1 MSFLPVN
8 PEPSETDLAEVFK
21 QARAARGR
29 AVPAKRASEDL
40 MRVSNPIPFLVFL
53 AFAATGWFMFGAG
66 VQAGSGAGVGGFLGS
81 MFLGWV
87 IGSTFRIA
95 AQWEKALIFRLGR
108 FHTIK
113 GPGPFFMIPFVDA
126 MRTVD
131 TRITT
136 LDIPRQQAITSD
148 NVPVSIDGVIFLK
161 VSNPADAVIR
171 VQEYRHAIRQYA
183 QTALRDVIGNMTLD
197 QILTDRE
204 VVGEKIQRLVESET
218 DGWGLEVAAIR
229 IQDIELPE
237 DLKRVMARQAA
248 AEREKRANITKSE
261 GDREAAS
268 NLAAAA
274 MTMAESPGALQLRTL
289 QTLDGLGQSSSN
301 TVVLALPV
309 EVMNAL
315 KAVPDFAEAL
325 SGAKALKA
333 PAPPLSAPATQ
344 AEREVSS

>member
-1 MSFLPVN
+1 
-8 PEPSETDLAEVFK
+8 
-21 QARAARGR
+21 
-29 AVPAKRASEDL
+29 
-40 MRVSNPIPFLVFL
+40 
-53 AFAATGWFMFGAG
+53 
-66 VQAGSGAGVGGFLGS
+66 
-81 MFLGWV
+81 
-87 IGSTFRIA
+87 
-95 AQWEKALIFRLGR
+95 
-108 FHTIK
+108 
-113 GPGPFFMIPFVDA
+113 
-126 MRTVD
+126 VD

-325 SGAKALKA
+325 GGAKALKA

-344 AEREVSS
+344 AEGEVSS